1 VRLSEE
7 EAEREEVE
15 AKYLFVVRGRPSWLQ
30 VPRKSRRRLL
40 GTGVLLSGGEGFE
53 AGDGVRGC
61 WVVVEREEG
70 QRLRRI
76 GGSGKSRK
84 CLLEHFLPR
93 VLEAGDAVR
102 AWWVVEG
109 EARQPR
115 WMRSCSEVDGIL
127 EW

>member
-1 VRLSEE
+1 M
-7 EAEREEVE
+7 
-15 AKYLFVVRGRPSWLQ
+15 KHQFVVRGRPSWLQ
-30 VPRKSRRRLL
+30 VPRKSRGRPL
-40 GTGVLLSGGEGFE
+40 GTGVLLSDGEGFE

-76 GGSGKSRK
+76 RGSGKSRK
-84 CLLEHFLPR
+84 CLLLEHFLSR
-93 VLEAGDAVR
+93 VFEAGDAVR
-102 AWWVVEG
+102 VWWVVVEG
-109 EARQPR
+109 EARQPL